1 MSTQDNVKVVR
12 QLFDAWN
19 GHDPDRLVK
28 LLDEKYMSESD
39 TVPSPI
45 NGRDGARLF
54 MSVYVKAFPDL
65 HIDVTQILT
74 DGDFVVTRWT
84 AKGTHRGE
92 LMGIPPTNRR
102 AITNGCSVQQ
112 IRSGKVVHEWLYWD
126 TGHLLKQLGV
136 QK

>member
-1 MSTQDNVKVVR
+1 MTQDNVKLVR
-12 QLFDAWN
+12 QMFDAWN
-19 GHDPDRLVK
+19 GHDPDRLLK

-39 TVPSPI
+39 TLPSPI
-45 NGRDGARLF
+45 HGRDGARQF
-54 MSVYVKAFPDL
+54 MQVYVKAFPDL

-74 DGDFVVTRWT
+74 DSDYVVARWT

-102 AITNGCSVQQ
+102 AITNGCSVVQV
-112 IRSGKVVHEWLYWD
+112 RAGKVIHEWLYWD

-136 QK
+136 SK

>member
-1 MSTQDNVKVVR
+1 MFVR

-39 TVPSPI
+39 TVPSPV
-45 NGRDGARLF
+45 NGREGARQF
-54 MSVYVKAFPDL
+54 MLGYTRAFPDL

-74 DGDFVVTRWT
+74 DGDYVVARWT

-92 LMGIPPTNRR
+92 LMGVPPTNRR
-102 AITNGCSVQQ
+102 AITNGCSVIQV
-112 IRSGKVVHEWLYWD
+112 RAGKLIHEWLYWD

-136 QK
+136 SK